1 MKKHYIKTQV
11 PVEKKTLFGKKT
23 VYEEKIVQVDETA
36 WEKYRAVREQE
47 RLKKEKEE
55 IFNRALREQER
66 KIKEESAARALLE
79 QERREKEEEE
89 GFTLEEMI
97 FYDELFDDDW

>member
-23 VYEEKIVQVDETA
+23 VYEEKIVQVDDVT
-36 WEKYRAVREQE
+36 WEKYRAAREQE

-66 KIKEESAARALLE
+66 KIKEESALRE

>member
-23 VYEEKIVQVDETA
+23 VYEEKIVQVDDAA
-36 WEKYRAVREQE
+36 WEKYRAAREQE

-55 IFNRALREQER
+55 IFARALREEER
-66 KIKEESAARALLE
+66 RIKEEIALRE

>member
-23 VYEEKIVQVDETA
+23 VYEEKIVQVDDAA
-36 WEKYRAVREQE
+36 WEKYRAAREQE

-55 IFNRALREQER
+55 IFARALREEERRIKEEIALREQER
-66 KIKEESAARALLE
+66 RLRSLGGGADPRRTDHESRK
-79 QERREKEEEE
+79 R
-89 GFTLEEMI
+89 GI
-97 FYDELFDDDW
+97 ILFSN

>member
-23 VYEEKIVQVDETA
+23 VYEGKIVQVDDAA
-36 WEKYRAVREQE
+36 WEKYRADHE
-47 RLKKEKEE
+47 
-55 IFNRALREQER
+55 ALFAGRDD
-66 KIKEESAARALLE
+66 K
-79 QERREKEEEE
+79 E